1 MQVENGLSLE
11 MAMSLYDLK
20 HSELIWEKARDTKLL
35 LAWNDNRILIAFRGT
50 ASMSNALS
58 DVQVRIPKAAAAP
71 GFDRG

>member
-1 MQVENGLSLE
+1 MQGEKGLSLE

-58 DVQVRIPKAAAAP
+58 DVQVRIPKLQLLQ
-71 GFDRG
+71 G